1 MTSATVH
8 ASSPFPRQVARGRS
22 SRGARVEHPVP
33 NKSRRDVLFGLGN
46 LTAVLSSPA
55 SSPASPL
62 VPASRAIPST
72 VQEKRP
78 GPEFETVVFPRYPG
92 FVTLGSGVQVRDLCV
107 PVDEATGANRKESEK
122 MKAGDKVFVEFGMW
136 TIHQGRNVVPAPTAG
151 HKKTTSNQSFAFVI
165 GDRTVIPG
173 VEQAIVS
180 GMRVG
185 GVRRVLVPPKASV
198 SYKYEPVTQAP
209 TKYGMKPVQDV
220 TVGAQVVDG
229 TELPYPGTGNKM
241 DTDSLDASRVDSSST
256 DALYAQPTDSSNA
269 DSSSLGA
276 DWLNYV
282 LAKNAFTIKPTDRSV
297 LFDLKL
303 VEVVSGSDGLETGIT
318 RVGTT
323 TRTRSSAGGTHE
335 SEGNK
340 SYTEI
345 RVATRED
352 QVGEVNDS
360 SEDGGASWWTVGL
373 PKPRDYCP

>member
-1 MTSATVH
+1 
-8 ASSPFPRQVARGRS
+8 
-22 SRGARVEHPVP
+22 
-33 NKSRRDVLFGLGN
+33 
-46 LTAVLSSPA
+46 
-55 SSPASPL
+55 
-62 VPASRAIPST
+62 
-72 VQEKRP
+72 
-78 GPEFETVVFPRYPG
+78 
-92 FVTLGSGVQVRDLCV
+92 
-107 PVDEATGANRKESEK
+107 
-122 MKAGDKVFVEFGMW
+122 
-136 TIHQGRNVVPAPTAG
+136 
-151 HKKTTSNQSFAFVI
+151 
-165 GDRTVIPG
+165 
-173 VEQAIVS
+173 
-180 GMRVG
+180 
-185 GVRRVLVPPKASV
+185 
-198 SYKYEPVTQAP
+198 
-209 TKYGMKPVQDV
+209 MKPVQDV

-229 TELPYPGTGNKM
+229 TELPYPGTGNKR
-241 DTDSLDASRVDSSST
+241 DTESLDASRVDSSST
-256 DALYAQPTDSSNA
+256 DALYAQATDSSNA